1 MVGTIASN
9 VYKRGVIFGTLT
21 SLAILKRIFYKT
33 DVLQYIYLLISMS
46 ICFYIIVYT
55 YTHNSHICT
64 YHWNLRSPIVDLG
77 NQKKHGAAWH
87 NPEMPTMS
95 LGSAPSSWQRQWKKL
110 CSYGVSPF
118 HRETMDLVSSFFW
131 PNIPS
136 LIGINVPIKIDS
148 EKNHRGIHKAL
159 SSWSP
164 TEVSTGLLGDSQIAK
179 AWPQVAK
186 AGSEKGS

>member
-1 MVGTIASN
+1 MSLGSLIREGSGIHLELLLLPVHHVVSWRRAAEMVGTIASN

-77 NQKKHGAAWH
+77 NQKKHGAA
-87 NPEMPTMS
+87 
-95 LGSAPSSWQRQWKKL
+95 
-110 CSYGVSPF
+110 
-118 HRETMDLVSSFFW
+118 
-131 PNIPS
+131 
-136 LIGINVPIKIDS
+136 
-148 EKNHRGIHKAL
+148 
-159 SSWSP
+159 
-164 TEVSTGLLGDSQIAK
+164 
-179 AWPQVAK
+179 
-186 AGSEKGS
+186 